1 MVEGGTVMANR
12 KMYAVAMTILQT
24 MTDVFPKDHLDF
36 MFAGLLDPGDVV
48 EMVMLDIIK
57 RSYDKKEE
65 KHPLRYFYDKYG
77 ITEMDQIMRYSRIQS
92 YVMKYRQ
99 REYDIRNKE
108 DCHEIFEEMNELLPP
123 DMSDMKVKLEGYKLT
138 EMNFFELTTILEH
151 EFTKA
156 FTELRLIDS
165 KKVSN
170 DKFKNII
177 AQYDSVVCMLNG
189 RWVKTDEDTVFTSLA
204 AFTLE
209 WKYPVN
215 FLYAVAKRMDELGI
229 SEFPDQKR
237 RLASFCA
244 DIHCESM
251 LHYNFSTHSRMVT
264 VRDRYIDLMLTEPK
278 DSLLFEAE
286 QRAFLEGLGIISQLV
301 SNMTIDNIPI
311 KDWFI
316 DNTSK
321 EDWASFFM
329 DYDIFSYVDGWE
341 KPWTNKCIR
350 YFRECLGMLLVP

>member
-1 MVEGGTVMANR
+1 MLNN
-12 KMYAVAMTILQT
+12 KMMAVAMTILET
-24 MTDVFPKDHLDF
+24 MMKVFPQEHLDF
-36 MFAGLLDPGDVV
+36 IFCGLLDPGDVV
-48 EMVMLDIIK
+48 EMVMLDLIK
-57 RSYDKKEE
+57 RTYDKTEE
-65 KHPLRYFYDKYG
+65 KHALRYFYEKYG

-99 REYDIRNKE
+99 REYNIRSKE
-108 DCHEIFEEMNELLPP
+108 DGHEIFEEMNDLLPP

-138 EMNFFELTTILEH
+138 EMNFFELTTILEY

-165 KKVSN
+165 KKISN
-170 DKFKNII
+170 AKFKNII
-177 AQYDSVVCMLNG
+177 AQYDSVVCMLNS
-189 RWVKTDEDTVFTSLA
+189 RWVKTDEDTVYTSLA
-204 AFTLE
+204 TFTLE

-215 FLYAVAKRMDELGI
+215 FFFAVARRMEELGI
-229 SEFPDQKR
+229 SEFPDQKS

-251 LHYNFSTHSRMVT
+251 LNYKFFTHSRMVT

-278 DSLLFEAE
+278 GSLLFEAE
-286 QRAFLEGLGIISQLV
+286 QRAFLEGLRIVSQLV
-301 SNMTIDNIPI
+301 SHMTIDDVPI

-316 DNTSK
+316 NNTTK

-329 DYDIFSYVDGWE
+329 DYDIFSYIDGWE
-341 KPWTNKCIR
+341 KQWTNKRIR

>member
-1 MVEGGTVMANR
+1 
-12 KMYAVAMTILQT
+12 
-24 MTDVFPKDHLDF
+24 
-36 MFAGLLDPGDVV
+36 
-48 EMVMLDIIK
+48 
-57 RSYDKKEE
+57 
-65 KHPLRYFYDKYG
+65 
-77 ITEMDQIMRYSRIQS
+77 
-92 YVMKYRQ
+92 MKYRQ
-99 REYDIRNKE
+99 REYNIRSKE
-108 DCHEIFEEMNELLPP
+108 NGHEIFEEMNDLLPP

-165 KKVSN
+165 KKISN
-170 DKFKNII
+170 AKFKNII
-177 AQYDSVVCMLNG
+177 AQYDSVVCMLNS

-204 AFTLE
+204 ASTLE

-215 FLYAVAKRMDELGI
+215 FLFAVARRMEELGI
-229 SEFPDQKR
+229 SEFPDQKS

-251 LHYNFSTHSRMVT
+251 LNYNFSTHSRMVT

-286 QRAFLEGLGIISQLV
+286 QSAFLEGLGIVSQLV
-301 SNMTIDNIPI
+301 SHMTIDDVPI

-316 DNTSK
+316 NNTTK

-329 DYDIFSYVDGWE
+329 DYDIFSYIDGWE
-341 KPWTNKCIR
+341 KPWTNKRIR
-350 YFRECLGMLLVP
+350 YFRECLRMLLVS

>member
-1 MVEGGTVMANR
+1 MANR

-24 MTDVFPKDHLDF
+24 MTEVFPKEHLDF
-36 MFAGLLDPGDVV
+36 MFVGLLNPADVV
-48 EMVMLDIIK
+48 EMVMLNLIK
-57 RSYDKKEE
+57 RSYDKTEE

-99 REYDIRNKE
+99 REYNIRTKE
-108 DCHEIFEEMNELLPP
+108 DGHEIFEEMNELLPP
-123 DMSDMKVKLEGYKLT
+123 DMSDMKMKLKGYKLT

-156 FTELRLIDS
+156 WTELRLIDS

-177 AQYDSVVCMLNG
+177 AQYDSVICMLNG
-189 RWVKTDEDTVFTSLA
+189 RWVKTIEDTVFTSLA

-209 WKYPVN
+209 WKYPTN
-215 FLYAVAKRMDELGI
+215 FLYAVAKRMEELGI
-229 SEFPDQKR
+229 SEFPDQKS

-244 DIHCESM
+244 DIHYESM
-251 LHYNFSTHSRMVT
+251 LNYSFSTHSRMVT

-286 QRAFLEGLGIISQLV
+286 QRAFLEGLGIVSQLV
-301 SNMTIDNIPI
+301 SNMTIDDIPI

-316 DNTSK
+316 NNTTK
-321 EDWASFFM
+321 EDWASFFL
-329 DYDIFSYVDGWE
+329 DYDIFSYINGWE
-341 KPWTNKCIR
+341 KQWTNKSIR
-350 YFRECLGMLLVP
+350 YFRECLEMLLIR